1 MEFGAQ
7 KAEHQT
13 HMFKDVQPSSDA
25 ASNDTERH
33 AVSEPLCILR
43 MSAVVRRVGLS
54 RSSIYSYQRAG
65 IFPRAVKIGP
75 HAVGYVVQ
83 EINEWISK
91 ARSDREGVSA

>member
-1 MEFGAQ
+1 MTR

-13 HMFKDVQPSSDA
+13 HMFKDVQPGSDA
-25 ASNDTERH
+25 ASNDAERH
-33 AVSEPLCILR
+33 VVSEPLCILR

-75 HAVGYVVQ
+75 HAVGYVEQ
-83 EINEWISK
+83 EINEWINK
-91 ARSDREGVSA
+91 ARSDREGVGA